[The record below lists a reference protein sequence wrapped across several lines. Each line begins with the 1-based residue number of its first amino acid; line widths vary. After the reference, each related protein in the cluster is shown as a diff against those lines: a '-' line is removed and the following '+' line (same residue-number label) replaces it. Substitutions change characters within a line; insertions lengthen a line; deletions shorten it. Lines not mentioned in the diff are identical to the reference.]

1 MQGYREPVN
10 QSQLASRL
18 AVTPQINRL
27 VARLLAIPPR
37 VTDMLLAAGLMVL
50 PINLGVSF
58 HQETLV
64 DTLLLVAAAATVA
77 VRRRWPL
84 AVLAATLVPYVVT
97 PDTGPA
103 QPALFVALYTVATL
117 RSQRTT
123 IFATMAAA
131 IASVVAVAI
140 HGGDWGLML
149 SRVLEVV
156 LASIVGLVVAE
167 RRRQRAREAGM
178 LAQIAAADE
187 RVRIARELHDVVA
200 HHLSVMVVQANLAA
214 EMVKPDDPAF
224 APTHAI
230 VAEGRD
236 ALADT
241 RRVLGVLRT
250 HDDPEDHAPQPGLG
264 VLNDLLDKVRAA
276 GLAVRLSTEGEP
288 PSIPAGLG
296 LTAYR
301 IVQEALTN
309 TLRHAH
315 ASEAQISI
323 KYSPRSIALEV
334 ADNGVGPSKNGSI
347 SAGHG
352 LDGMR
357 ERVALFGGTLTAGP
371 NPGRG
376 YRVRA
381 ELPV

>member
-1 MQGYREPVN
+1 VQGYREPVN

-18 AVTPQINRL
+18 AVTPRINRL

-97 PDTGPA
+97 PDTSPA

-123 IFATMAAA
+123 ILATMAAA

-156 LASIVGLVVAE
+156 LASIVGLAVAE

-187 RVRIARELHDVVA
+187 RMRIARELHDVVA
-200 HHLSVMVVQANLAA
+200 HHLSVIVVQANLAA
-214 EMVKPDDPAF
+214 ETVKPDHPAF
-224 APTHAI
+224 VPTHAI

-250 HDDPEDHAPQPGLG
+250 HDDPEDHAPQPGLAA
-264 VLNDLLDKVRAA
+264 LNELLDKVRAA
-276 GLAVRLSTEGEP
+276 GLAVRLDTEGEP

-334 ADNGVGPSKNGSI
+334 ADNGVGPSENGSI

-357 ERVALFGGTLTAGP
+357 ERAALFGGTLTARP